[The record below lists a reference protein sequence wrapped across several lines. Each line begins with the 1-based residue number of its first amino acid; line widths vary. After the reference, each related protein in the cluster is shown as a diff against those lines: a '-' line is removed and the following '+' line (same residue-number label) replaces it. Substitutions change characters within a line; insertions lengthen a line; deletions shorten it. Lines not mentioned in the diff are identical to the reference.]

1 MLMSYHSNPLMYRLC
16 NVFTAMD
23 RYWVLEDEFNYPINP
38 NMQNN
43 AWVHNITRQEWAWL
57 LHEHEM
63 FYDEFVGYKLPV
75 PRRLALPMP
84 KDTIDGLRRALNCI
98 REENNQMKIRLNQYR
113 SQVEIRELMEC
124 KLYEHT
130 QYMQS
135 LLARDIYQLDVEMLD
150 ED

>member
-1 MLMSYHSNPLMYRLC
+1 MLLQTMSMSYHSNPLMYRPC
-16 NVFTAMD
+16 DVFTTMD

-43 AWVHNITRQEWAWL
+43 AWVHNIMRQEWAWL

-98 REENNQMKIRLNQYR
+98 GEENNQMKIRLNQYGT
-113 SQVEIRELMEC
+113 QVEIRELMEC

-135 LLARDIYQLDVEMLD
+135 LLARDIY
-150 ED
+150 